1 MPQASV
7 RLNARCSSFI
17 WLPQLPSKD
26 CVMDGPTIAFFVI
39 GLAIVAIFLI
49 LMIAGD

>member
-1 MPQASV
+1 V
-7 RLNARCSSFI
+7 
-17 WLPQLPSKD
+17 KD

-49 LMIAGD
+49 LMIEGD